1 MAHRSINTRYRSAN
15 SMASVRAD
23 ARVDA
28 RYLNDGI
35 IGDEHKKR
43 WFDDDPRKR
52 LS

>member
-15 SMASVRAD
+15 SLASVRA
-23 ARVDA
+23 DA

-35 IGDEHKKR
+35 IGDEHKHKKR